1 MCQFDECVHRIGRYV
16 ELSCNLVDS
25 SALATHLEVPGIG
38 LREKRRVVL
47 HRNTF
52 PEGWER
58 LMSMDYSFLPSE
70 GAKSNR
76 CDVAIPHLTTA
87 PKLRLSPELIVVLL
101 RSWPVQESLDT
112 LTDLLTRSDFHTGL
126 ITGLVALGVLFA
138 LTRFEAGVFAGW
150 GLILTS
156 AGLVGIHFHI
166 GRRLSLILALLI
178 LGAGGWLLDRFAS
191 HPDRRILQVLAWV
204 VIVLGG
210 VLFSTRSGLPDI
222 AWVRISAPMVV
233 VLGGVTLRQ
242 WTNYEAAK
250 YVGPLFA
257 ITAFGIWTTVPD
269 TESARVLLGAAVPMA
284 FGTLPPVG
292 ARVHGPGAF
301 PLSGLAI
308 WVVAFGGEPR
318 PASLIGG
325 WACLGIL
332 VALPL
337 LLRKRTSSG
346 IKIWMMVVGHAV
358 IVLLASRVVG
368 LQDSLVVALVGLG
381 ILMAVLTAIGVALSS
396 PRTKNIPE

>member
-1 MCQFDECVHRIGRYV
+1 
-16 ELSCNLVDS
+16 
-25 SALATHLEVPGIG
+25 
-38 LREKRRVVL
+38 
-47 HRNTF
+47 
-52 PEGWER
+52 
-58 LMSMDYSFLPSE
+58 
-70 GAKSNR
+70 
-76 CDVAIPHLTTA
+76 
-87 PKLRLSPELIVVLL
+87 
-101 RSWPVQESLDT
+101 VQESLDT
-112 LTDLLTRSDFHTGL
+112 LTDLLTRPDFHTGL
-126 ITGLVALGVLFA
+126 LTGLVALGVLFA

-166 GRRLSLILALLI
+166 GRRLSLILALLV
-178 LGAGGWLLDRFAS
+178 LGAGGWLLDRVAS
-191 HPDRRILQVLAWV
+191 RPDRRIQVLAWV

-233 VLGGVTLRQ
+233 VLAGVTLRQ

-292 ARVHGPGAF
+292 AWVHGPGAF

-337 LLRKRTSSG
+337 LLRLRPRSNVKMW
-346 IKIWMMVVGHAV
+346 IVVVAHAFT
-358 IVLLASRVVG
+358 VLLASRVIG
-368 LQDSLVVALVGLG
+368 LQDSL
-381 ILMAVLTAIGVALSS
+381 GVALAGVSILVIVLAVIGLFLS
-396 PRTKNIPE
+396 LRPEEVPTS

>member
-1 MCQFDECVHRIGRYV
+1 
-16 ELSCNLVDS
+16 
-25 SALATHLEVPGIG
+25 
-38 LREKRRVVL
+38 
-47 HRNTF
+47 
-52 PEGWER
+52 
-58 LMSMDYSFLPSE
+58 
-70 GAKSNR
+70 
-76 CDVAIPHLTTA
+76 
-87 PKLRLSPELIVVLL
+87 
-101 RSWPVQESLDT
+101 VQESLDT

-191 HPDRRILQVLAWV
+191 DPDRRILQVLAWV

-210 VLFSTRSGLPDI
+210 VLFSTRSGIPDI

-233 VLGGVTLRQ
+233 GLAGVTLRQ

-250 YVGPLFA
+250 YVGPLFV
-257 ITAFGIWTTVPD
+257 ITAFGIWTTVPS
-269 TESARVLLGAAVPMA
+269 TESARVLLGAAMPMA

-292 ARVHGPGAF
+292 AWVHGPGAF
-301 PLSGLAI
+301 PLSGLAV

-337 LLRKRTSSG
+337 LLRNRPWSG
-346 IKIWMMVVGHAV
+346 IKIWMVVVGHAV

-368 LQDSLVVALVGLG
+368 LQDSLAVAMVGLG
-381 ILMAVLTAIGVALSS
+381 ILVAVLTAIGLALSG
-396 PRTKNIPE
+396 PRTKDIPTS